1 MMLCDVSLVERINH
15 HRPLFI
21 ASYVGSANLDRG
33 QANPQRMLHRGVCYH
48 PSSLLSLFVIT
59 LVLAFPCC
67 MFGRFTLVGARRM
80 ASTSSNKASGKTLYI
95 VRHGQAVHNPRA
107 EAAKE
112 KGCSM
117 DEFFRLMREDDALDA
132 DLTELGKDQARKCHQ
147 DHFVVAG
154 VTGPNPLGID
164 LVVASCLSRTMD
176 TADLVFP
183 HVPGIPRISI
193 DKFREVNG
201 NLLNGKRRTKSE
213 LEERH
218 SNWNFDSLTTQ
229 EDNSWTPEMEKYEDA
244 AERGYQGLVEL
255 LTGETST
262 TGGDTILLVC
272 HGGILRY
279 AMNLHPLVHLADE
292 RTTNDATT
300 KSVESRFDNC
310 ELRKYRLSW
319 KDETSEDGSRRSILL
334 TQLDH

>member
-1 MMLCDVSLVERINH
+1 
-15 HRPLFI
+15 
-21 ASYVGSANLDRG
+21 
-33 QANPQRMLHRGVCYH
+33 
-48 PSSLLSLFVIT
+48 
-59 LVLAFPCC
+59 
-67 MFGRFTLVGARRM
+67 M
-80 ASTSSNKASGKTLYI
+80 ASTSSSSSKAAPCGNKTLYI

-107 EAAKE
+107 EVAKE

-132 DLTELGKDQARKCHQ
+132 DLTELGKDQARQCHR
-147 DHFVVAG
+147 DHFVVEG
-154 VTGPNPLGID
+154 ETNPLGID

-183 HVPGIPRISI
+183 NVPGIPRISI

-213 LEERH
+213 LVERH
-218 SNWNFDSLTTQ
+218 PDWNFDSLATQ

-255 LTGETST
+255 LKGETSSSK
-262 TGGDTILLVC
+262 GCDTILLVC

-279 AMNLHPLVHLADE
+279 AMNLHPLVDLADE
-292 RTTNDATT
+292 RTTQDATT

-319 KDETSEDGSRRSILL
+319 KDDTSEEISDGSRRPILL

>member
-1 MMLCDVSLVERINH
+1 
-15 HRPLFI
+15 
-21 ASYVGSANLDRG
+21 
-33 QANPQRMLHRGVCYH
+33 
-48 PSSLLSLFVIT
+48 
-59 LVLAFPCC
+59 
-67 MFGRFTLVGARRM
+67 M
-80 ASTSSNKASGKTLYI
+80 ASSSSTVASSGSKTLYI

-132 DLTELGKDQARKCHQ
+132 DLTELGRNQARKCNK
-147 DHFVVAG
+147 DHFIVEGA
-154 VTGPNPLGID
+154 TGPNPLGID

-183 HVPGIPRISI
+183 PIAGIPRISI

-213 LEERH
+213 LVERH
-218 SNWNFDSLTTQ
+218 PNWNFDSLATQ

-255 LTGETST
+255 LNGETSSA
-262 TGGDTILLVC
+262 DTILLVC

-279 AMNLHPLVHLADE
+279 AMNLHPLVHLEDE
-292 RTTNDATT
+292 RSIQDGTT

-319 KDETSEDGSRRSILL
+319 KEDTPSDGSRRTILL
-334 TQLDH
+334 TQVDH